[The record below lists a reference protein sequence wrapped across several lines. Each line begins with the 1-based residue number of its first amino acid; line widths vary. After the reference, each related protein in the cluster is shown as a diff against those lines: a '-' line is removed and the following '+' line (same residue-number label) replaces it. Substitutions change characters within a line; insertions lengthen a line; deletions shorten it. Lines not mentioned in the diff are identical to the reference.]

1 MGEHS
6 RPGPVDQ
13 GTGSLPAAGTT
24 PFLALLL
31 AGTEPAGQP
40 GRVFRL
46 AGRDILLLASEWR
59 TTALRLRNRTCAWD
73 CRMEIDA
80 PHGGRD

>member
-24 PFLALLL
+24 LPLALLL
-31 AGTEPAGQP
+31 AGTELTGLL
-40 GRVFRL
+40 GRVLRS
-46 AGRDILLLASEWR
+46 AGRDIVLPDSER
-59 TTALRLRNRTCAWD
+59 LTTVLRFRNRRCARD
-73 CRMEIDA
+73 GRVEIDA